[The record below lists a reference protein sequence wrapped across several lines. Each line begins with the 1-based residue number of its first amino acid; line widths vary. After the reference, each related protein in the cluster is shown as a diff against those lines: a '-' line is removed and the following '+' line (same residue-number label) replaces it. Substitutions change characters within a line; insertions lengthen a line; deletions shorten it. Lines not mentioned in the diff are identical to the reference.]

1 MSNPNPPSNDE
12 AAHRAAG
19 DGVEV
24 TVDEARGS
32 YRTGRAIWILVI
44 SVVLAVVLLGGY
56 WALHAGRLQQVDAA
70 SGGGAHGRKVT
81 DERVNMFNTQP
92 PSPKQAPPGE
102 NSTSGANTAEAT
114 APANA
119 TH

>member
-1 MSNPNPPSNDE
+1 MSTNSSDDE

-24 TVDEARGS
+24 RVDEARGS

-44 SVVLAVVLLGGY
+44 SLILAVVLLGGY
-56 WALHAGRLQQVDAA
+56 WALHARSLQQVDAA
-70 SGGGAHGRKVT
+70 SGGGAHGRRVT
-81 DERVNMFNTQP
+81 DSRVKMFNTQP

-102 NSTSGANTAEAT
+102 PSTTGGNTAQY
-114 APANA
+114 
-119 TH
+119 